1 MASNYRIGTGISEV
15 TDRTIGLQMQGF
27 ADERQKT
34 TGVESSLFSRA
45 FIVEEQG
52 VGKRRVV
59 IVSADIWAATN
70 VVKQEVV
77 KRLQKKFGTL
87 YTSDNVLISG
97 THTHSAPGG
106 YAGYIIYDITG
117 EGFDPHT
124 YECIV
129 SGMVASIQ
137 KAHNNLAP
145 GKIYVKKGDVEDRG
159 RNRSLEAFLRN
170 KDRDLSNA
178 TEKEMLLLKFTKL
191 DGSGTERPVGVI
203 NWFGIHP
210 TDRGQKN
217 TLVCGD
223 NKGYASTLFETSMKM
238 DPSAPETFVAAFAN
252 AIAGDVSGNV
262 EFKQIPNGTDD
273 KQHMQKHGQL
283 QYEKAKQLFDSASE
297 ALSGSIDFRHTYVD
311 MSCVNIDGRGTGT
324 RTWPAALGLSF
335 AAGSREDGVPNPD
348 VGLDEGITTSH
359 WKLTE
364 ILMNVLATLGA
375 KIFKG
380 IPTALEFS
388 AESVSGHSPK
398 PILFA
403 LGAREG
409 LAPKVLPIQIL
420 KIGQLVIAGFPGEI
434 TTMAGRRLRETVL
447 VELRHMG
454 VQHLAMAAYANDY
467 SQYVTTG
474 EEYAM
479 QHYEGASNL
488 FGPFTLDA
496 YQQEFRN
503 LANALR
509 TGKQVGSGPPP
520 PGNTSPRLSPVWRF
534 INLSGNNVE
543 LKFYNTTDKGYPWS
557 RADTLLNGTKTI
569 RANTEVAFPE
579 REFTLPLLPT
589 VAVATVVFN
598 RGGERTVAAGV
609 PVTIRKDGVIDA
621 PQVTEGGST
630 GGFQGVSGPVRTTDV
645 PTLFNVRDSNSVAA
659 VSWGANRLDI
669 FGIGLDNAMYHRS
682 WDGSAWL
689 RDWENLGGA
698 FISPPAAVSWGA
710 NRLDIIAI
718 GLDNA
723 MYYRAWDGS
732 AWLRDWEGLG
742 GAFASP

>member
-1 MASNYRIGTGISEV
+1 MTSNYRIGTGISEV

-59 IVSADIWAATN
+59 IVSADIWAATS
-70 VVKQEVV
+70 VIKQEVV
-77 KRLQKKFGTL
+77 KRLQETFGTR

-106 YAGYIIYDITG
+106 YAGYGIYDLTG
-117 EGFDPHT
+117 EGFDVYN

-129 SGMVASIQ
+129 SGIVTSIQ
-137 KAHNNLAP
+137 KAHNNIGP
-145 GKIYVKKGDVEDRG
+145 GNIYLNRGYIEDCG
-159 RNRSLEAFLRN
+159 RNRSLEAYLNNPQSER
-170 KDRDLSNA
+170 DRYPNRYTDM
-178 TEKEMLLLKFTKL
+178 EMLFLKFTKREI
-191 DGSGTERPVGVI
+191 GGTERPVGVI

-210 TDRGQKN
+210 TDRGQNN

-375 KIFKG
+375 KMFKG

-388 AESVSGHSPK
+388 AESVRGHSPK

-409 LAPKVLPIQIL
+409 LAPKVIPIQIL

-434 TTMAGRRLRETVL
+434 TTMAGRRLRDTIL
-447 VELRHMG
+447 NELKDTD
-454 VQHLAMAAYANDY
+454 VKYLAMAAYDY
-467 SQYVTTG
+467 SQYVTTK
-474 EEYAM
+474 EEYDM

-488 FGPFTLDA
+488 FGPFTLHA
-496 YQQEFRN
+496 YQQEFRK
-503 LANALR
+503 LAIALR
-509 TGKQVGSGPPP
+509 TGNQVGPGPLPP
-520 PGNTSPRLSPVWRF
+520 TNSSPRVKQWRF
-534 INLSGNNVE
+534 RNQSRKDVE
-543 LKFYNTTDKGYPWS
+543 VKLYNTGDTDRTW
-557 RADTLLNGTKTI
+557 TLPNGTQII
-569 RANTEVAFPE
+569 RAHTEVAFPE
-579 REFTLPLLPT
+579 RAFTGALLPT
-589 VAVATVVFN
+589 VAVAKAFFN
-598 RGGERTVAAGV
+598 GTRETTFGIGFR
-609 PVTIRKDGVIDA
+609 VTIDQDGVIEGA
-621 PQVTEGGST
+621 VSEGGGV
-630 GGFQGVSGPVRTTDV
+630 GGYQGG
-645 PTLFNVRDSNSVAA
+645 
-659 VSWGANRLDI
+659 
-669 FGIGLDNAMYHRS
+669 
-682 WDGSAWL
+682 
-689 RDWENLGGA
+689 
-698 FISPPAAVSWGA
+698 
-710 NRLDIIAI
+710 
-718 GLDNA
+718 
-723 MYYRAWDGS
+723 
-732 AWLRDWEGLG
+732 
-742 GAFASP
+742 